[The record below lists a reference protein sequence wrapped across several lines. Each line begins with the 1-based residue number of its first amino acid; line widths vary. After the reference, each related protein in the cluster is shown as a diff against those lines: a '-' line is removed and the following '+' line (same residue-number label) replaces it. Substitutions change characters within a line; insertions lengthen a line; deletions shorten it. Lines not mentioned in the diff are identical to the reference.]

1 MLYIALTPCSTDV
14 YVSVIIKFWKFVA
27 AHVAIPSCLVADF
40 SCGYS
45 ATCTLYLLFKVFVM
59 RICAGPVT
67 QTNYDIK
74 CFIKL

>member
-1 MLYIALTPCSTDV
+1 VIFDFDLKSFFDDFTVLHDVKIEIIWSHSKYIFSHKTSL
-14 YVSVIIKFWKFVA
+14 
-27 AHVAIPSCLVADF
+27 LVLFSASADEH
-40 SCGYS
+40 
-45 ATCTLYLLFKVFVM
+45 VM